1 METTM
6 KRYLIERDIPGV
18 GNLDAEQLQSTAKAG
33 NVAVAELAGKVQ
45 WEQSFVVADKT
56 FCVFRADSEDALKVH
71 AQLSGF
77 PITKIAEVSAV
88 IDPMSAR

>member
-1 METTM
+1 M

-18 GNLDAEQLQSTAKAG
+18 GSLDTEQLQSTAKAG
-33 NVAVAELAGKVQ
+33 NVAIAELAGKVQ

-56 FCVFRADSEDALKVH
+56 FCVFRADSEDSLKTH

-77 PITKIAEVSAV
+77 PITKIAEVSAI
-88 IDPMSAR
+88 IDPMSAP